1 MKRPKRKAFTVAER
15 KKMRENEK
23 QGKSNIALFLETQ
36 YFSDLRQNHMD
47 GLKK

>member
-15 KKMRENEK
+15 KKMRELEK
-23 QGKSNIALFLETQ
+23 QGKSSIRVILESQ
-36 YFSDLRQNHMD
+36 YFSDLRQSYMD